1 MIICLTNCFN
11 YLFMPKFK
19 EYNQAQLML
28 LPPDIRDIIPSDHIC
43 YVINDVVENLD
54 ISQVLLTYANGG
66 NTGGASA
73 FSPRLLIKVLFYS
86 YSQGI
91 RSSRLVEK
99 KCREDLVY
107 RYLCAG
113 FCPDHAT
120 LNLFRKKR
128 LAGLERLFAQIVL
141 FCGQMNMA
149 DFSDISIDG
158 SIFKASA
165 SKKNTF
171 NREEIAKWQKRMRK
185 ILAEAEKIDKKE
197 NKKYGAGRGY
207 DQLPPRL
214 ADPKTRQKEIKRLL
228 DKMGKLE
235 MADEKIRAK
244 QEAVKNE
251 TALVKNGSMHN
262 NHNIVDEDANLM
274 KLKNSKAVRP
284 SYNGQIA
291 TAKQI
296 IVAYDIT
303 DVAVDEPSLETM
315 LEKSAENTRQEIQTV
330 KADCGY
336 WSKENMERLDE
347 MNESRETEIDA
358 YIPDRRKSFEER
370 GMRDGTLDKYHRNYF
385 TYDEKNDEFICPEGK
400 SLKLKITNRDKDD
413 KDKVIGQR
421 YFCRDCAGCKA
432 KAKCTTAKDKQ
443 ISIDW
448 ALEKLKE
455 KMRAKL
461 NTKEGRQKYLE
472 RMYDVEPVFGN
483 IKHNQKMENFLCR
496 GKTMVKIEFGLTA
509 IAHNFI
515 KIANWVR
522 IDNNRKQ
529 FENLMRPGATG

>member
-1 MIICLTNCFN
+1 
-11 YLFMPKFK
+11 MPKFK
-19 EYNQAQLML
+19 EYNQAQPML
-28 LPPDIRDIIPSDHIC
+28 LPPDIRDIIPADHIC
-43 YVINDVVENLD
+43 YVINDVVDNLD
-54 ISQVLLTYANGG
+54 ISTVLLTYANG
-66 NTGGASA
+66 TSIGGASA
-73 FSPRLLIKVLFYS
+73 LSPLLLIKVMFYS

-91 RSSRLVEK
+91 RSSRLIEK

-113 FCPDHAT
+113 TCPDHAT
-120 LNLFRKKR
+120 INLFRKKR
-128 LAGLERLFAQIVL
+128 LAGLEKLFAQIVL
-141 FCGQMNMA
+141 LCGQMNMA

-171 NREEIAKWQKRMRK
+171 NREDIAKWQKRMKRV
-185 ILAEAEKIDKKE
+185 LSEAEKIDKRE
-197 NKKYGAGRGY
+197 NKKYGEGRGY

-214 ADPKTRQKEIKRLL
+214 ADPETRQKEIKRLL
-228 DKMGKLE
+228 EKMGKLE
-235 MADEKIRAK
+235 MADEKIAIK

-251 TALVKNGSMHN
+251 TALVRNGSMYN

-303 DVAVDEPSLETM
+303 DVAIDEPSLESM
-315 LEKSAENTRQEIQTV
+315 LEKSADNTRTEIKIV

-336 WSKENMERLDE
+336 WSKENMEKLDE
-347 MNESRETEIDA
+347 ANKARKTEIDA

-385 TYDEKNDEFICPEGK
+385 TYDEKSDEFICPEGK
-400 SLKLKITNRDKDD
+400 RLRLKITNRDKND
-413 KDKVIGQR
+413 KTKIIGQR
-421 YFCRDCAGCKA
+421 YFCSDCAGCKVKTKCT
-432 KAKCTTAKDKQ
+432 KAKNKQ

-448 ALEKLKE
+448 VLEKKKE

-461 NTKEGRQKYLE
+461 NTKEGKQKYLE

-496 GKTMVKIEFGLTA
+496 GKTMVSIEFGLTA
-509 IAHNFI
+509 IAHNFV
-515 KIANWVR
+515 KIANW
-522 IDNNRKQ
+522 IKQTDYRKQ
-529 FENLMRPGATG
+529 FENLMRLGATA